1 VFGTQVGADEAQ
13 VLVQCPPLLRAAL
26 GDGDGMAHTLVQA
39 V

>member
-1 VFGTQVGADEAQ
+1 